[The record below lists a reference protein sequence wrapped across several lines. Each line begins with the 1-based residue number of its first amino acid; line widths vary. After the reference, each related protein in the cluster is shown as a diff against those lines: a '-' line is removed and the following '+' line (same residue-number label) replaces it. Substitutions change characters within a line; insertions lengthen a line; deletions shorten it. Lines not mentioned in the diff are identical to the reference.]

1 MTSAVEEEYL
11 LDRSPL
17 GSSRLYVL
25 HWLWQRLAGHL
36 LHSSIPIAENMKIAD
51 IACGTGIW
59 LIDLAKELKESNT
72 YVQLDGFDISAAQY
86 PPSAL
91 LPSNVKLDILDIFE
105 SIPEKLRG
113 QYDVIHI
120 SLLCLVIRDGDPR
133 SVLDNLLTLLKPG
146 GYIQWKENDFS
157 EIYCTST
164 SPDISANDLKN
175 LRKWVYEVP
184 LKRFPNFKWIRQLS
198 SIFQERGITILE
210 DQLLNP
216 EADIAYAWTL
226 MHMDGMKEL
235 VNVAAGGSKEGMEL
249 HRRAVREVQQGAC
262 LSMMLV
268 NVVGRK
274 AGGD

>member
-11 LDRSPL
+11 LDRSTL
-17 GSSRLYVL
+17 GSSRLYVQ
-25 HWLWQRLAGHL
+25 HWLWQRLVGCL
-36 LHSSIPIAENMKIAD
+36 LHPSIPIKENMKIAD

-72 YVQLDGFDISAAQY
+72 CVQLGGFDISAAQY
-86 PPSAL
+86 PPSTL

-105 SIPEKLRG
+105 SITEELIG

-157 EIYCTST
+157 AIYCTST
-164 SPDISANDLKN
+164 SPDISTNDLNN

-184 LKRFPNFKWIRQLS
+184 LKRFPNFQWIRQLS

-249 HRRAVREVQQGAC
+249 HQRAAREVQRGAC
-262 LSMMLV
+262 LSMRLV

>member
-1 MTSAVEEEYL
+1 MTSAVKDEYL
-11 LDRSPL
+11 LDRSTL
-17 GSSRLYVL
+17 GSSRLYMQ

-36 LHSSIPIAENMKIAD
+36 LHPSIPIKEKMKIAD

-59 LIDLAKELKESNT
+59 LIDLAREFRESST

-91 LPSNVKLDILDIFE
+91 LPSNVKLDILDIFQP
-105 SIPEKLRG
+105 IPQNLRW
-113 QYDVIHI
+113 QYDVIHA

-133 SVLDNLLTLLKPG
+133 SVLENLLTLLKPG
-146 GYIQWKENDFS
+146 GYVQWKENDFS
-157 EIYCTST
+157 EMCCTST
-164 SPDISANDLKN
+164 SPDISTNDLNSLK
-175 LRKWVYEVP
+175 KWVYEVP
-184 LKRFPNFKWIRQLS
+184 LKRFPNFEWIRQLRT
-198 SIFQERGITILE
+198 IFQERGITILE
-210 DQLLNP
+210 DQLLDP

-235 VNVAAGGSKEGMEL
+235 VNVAAEGSKEGMEL
-249 HRRAVREVQQGAC
+249 HRRAAREVQRGAC
-262 LSMMLV
+262 LSMRLV

>member
-1 MTSAVEEEYL
+1 MTSAIEDEYP
-11 LDRSPL
+11 LDRTIL
-17 GSSRLYVL
+17 GSSRLYMQ
-25 HWLWQRLAGHL
+25 HWLWQRLAGNL
-36 LHSSIPIAENMKIAD
+36 LHSSIAIKENMKIAD

-59 LIDLAKELKESNT
+59 VIDLAKELEESNT
-72 YVQLDGFDISAAQY
+72 SVQLDGFDISAAQY

-105 SIPEKLRG
+105 PAPEELRG

-164 SPDISANDLKN
+164 SADISTNELNNLK
-175 LRKWVYEVP
+175 KWVYEVP
-184 LKRFPNFKWIRQLS
+184 LKGFPNFEWIRQLS

-210 DQLLNP
+210 DQLIKP

-226 MHMDGMKEL
+226 MHMHGMKEL
-235 VNVAAGGSKEGMEL
+235 VNVAAGGSKEAMEL
-249 HRRAVREVQQGAC
+249 HRRAAREVQRGAC
-262 LSMMLV
+262 LIMRLV